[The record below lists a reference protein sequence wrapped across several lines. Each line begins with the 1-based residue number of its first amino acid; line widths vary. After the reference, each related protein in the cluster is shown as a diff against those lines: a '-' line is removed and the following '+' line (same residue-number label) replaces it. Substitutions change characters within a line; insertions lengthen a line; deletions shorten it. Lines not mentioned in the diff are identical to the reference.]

1 MKVLFVCLG
10 NICRSPAAEGVFL
23 HILKERDLR
32 SEFHVDSAGTS
43 SFHVGEKADA
53 RMRDHA
59 SRRGIELPS
68 RARQFVAEDFK
79 KFDAIIVM
87 DDSNF
92 HNCLKLASDEEDKT
106 KILKMADYCPLTGL
120 SEVPDPYY
128 GGAQGFEQVLDMVQ
142 EGCENLLKKWG
153 H

>member
-23 HILKERDLR
+23 HVLDERGL
-32 SEFHVDSAGTS
+32 SSQFVVDSAGTS
-43 SFHVGEKADA
+43 SFHVGERADA
-53 RMRDHA
+53 RMREHA
-59 SRRGIELPS
+59 GRRGIELPS
-68 RARQFVAEDFK
+68 RARQFVANDFK
-79 KFDAIIVM
+79 TFDAIIVM
-87 DDSNF
+87 DDSNYE
-92 HNCLKLASDEEDKT
+92 NCLKLAKSDEDQKRL
-106 KILKMADYCPLTGL
+106 LKMADFCPQSGL

-153 H
+153 Y